1 MSEKP
6 TATTKS
12 FGARRGPKIAALVV
26 VLIVASIALFTVIG
40 VEDVD
45 AKSTVTLSKSVVD
58 MRDNSFDSS
67 VEATFSEVKSGD
79 TVVVTSSSNAVTV
92 SASAIENSKS
102 TITVS
107 TGKISSSTG
116 KITATITVQLN
127 DQTTSPPSARFTV
140 NVTVGVKQVEIV
152 HEDGKTITGKKL
164 TTDTITE
171 KNVKVKFTP
180 ENAYNKNVTWT
191 SSEPSVAT
199 VTDGKIKPLKEGTT
213 KIKVASADNTLATYE
228 ITVEVKDTH
237 VTSVTLDPSSTSVKM
252 REQVTLTA
260 TIMPADAT
268 KKDITVSIDNTSL
281 IKKVSQT
288 TSGNKIT
295 IVLEGIPGD
304 KEGTATITV
313 TTDDQKKTASSTVKV
328 ERIAVKGVELN
339 DDAEEI
345 EVDEVY
351 DELKAKINPDNAT
364 NKKVAW
370 STTNPT
376 VATVDENGHVKGISP
391 GTATITVKTEEGGFT
406 DSCVITV
413 LNTYTI
419 MGTIDGSGNVLNPE
433 ALVVKIQETAAR
445 GLYPSFSVLALF
457 QESVSMSSDIIHALQ
472 KAKGGEMAIVT
483 LNGGIYF
490 DEDAIDN
497 IDASGKTAGIT
508 FTEIPPE
515 TYPKF
520 GECYVFEISM
530 TKDGQKNPTSFGSA
544 GPKIAIPHELAE
556 GEDAAKLKVALVYGD
571 GDALLLRNYKFVTD
585 EEEDESAVVF
595 EPPHMSTF
603 MYMFHDSEYVSSG
616 GFDIIFVA
624 LFLVIVLGL
633 GGGVAF
639 LEFHPVASEK
649 LMNLFDDPNKPPKR
663 PKFPGKSRKN
673 EYDNYYN
680 NDYYR

>member
-6 TATTKS
+6 TTTTKS
-12 FGARRGPKIAALVV
+12 FGDRKGPKIAALVV

-45 AKSTVTLSKSVVD
+45 AKASITLSKSVVD
-58 MRDNSFDSS
+58 MKDNSFDSS
-67 VEATFSEVKSGD
+67 VIATFSEVGD
-79 TVVVTSSSNAVTV
+79 GYTVEVSSSSNAVSVT
-92 SASAIENSKS
+92 ASAIENKKS
-102 TITVS
+102 TITVTS
-107 TGKISSSTG
+107 GTISSSTG
-116 KITATITVQLN
+116 KITATIKVQLN
-127 DQTTSPPSARFTV
+127 DKTTSPPSKTFTV
-140 NVTVGVKQVEIV
+140 NVTVGVKSVEIV
-152 HEDGKTITGKKL
+152 NESGQSITGKKITL
-164 TTDTITE
+164 DTAAE
-171 KNVKVKFTP
+171 KTVKAKFTP
-180 ENAYNKNVTWT
+180 TNAYNKNVTWT

-199 VTDGKIKPLKEGTT
+199 ITDGKIKALKEGTT
-213 KIKVASADNTLATYE
+213 KIRVTSADASKTDE
-228 ITVEVKDTH
+228 ITVEVKDIH
-237 VTSVTLDPSSTSVKM
+237 VTSVTLDPSTASVKM
-252 REQVTLTA
+252 RHQVTLTA
-260 TIMPADAT
+260 TILPADAT
-268 KKDITVSIDNTSL
+268 NKNITVSIDNTGL

-288 TSGNKIT
+288 LSGNKVT

-313 TTDDQKKTASSTVKV
+313 TTEDQKKTANSTIKV
-328 ERIAVKGVELN
+328 ERVAVTGVDLKEE
-339 DDAEEI
+339 AEEL
-345 EVDEVY
+345 EVDEEKTLTY
-351 DELKAKINPDNAT
+351 EISPKDAT
-364 NKKVAW
+364 NLKVTWA
-370 STTNPT
+370 SSNTS
-376 VATVDENGHVKGISP
+376 VATVDEKGHVKAVSP
-391 GTATITVKTEEGGFT
+391 GTSTITVKTDEGNFT
-406 DSCVITV
+406 DSCAITV
-413 LNTYTI
+413 LKTYTI

-433 ALVVKIQETAAR
+433 ALIVKIQEISAK

-457 QESVSMSSDIIHALQ
+457 QESVSMSSDIVHALQ

-483 LNGGIYF
+483 LNGSIYF

-603 MYMFHDSEYVSSG
+603 MYMFHDSEYISSA
-616 GFDIIFVA
+616 GFDIVFVA

-639 LEFHPVASEK
+639 LEFHPMASEK
-649 LMNLFDDPNKPPKR
+649 FMNLFDNPNKPPKKPR
-663 PKFPGKSRKN
+663 FPGRSRKN
-673 EYDNYYN
+673 EYDDYYN

>member
-1 MSEKP
+1 MP
-6 TATTKS
+6 TTTTEN
-12 FGARRGPKIAALVV
+12 FGARKGPKIAALVV
-26 VLIVASIALFTVIG
+26 VLIVASIALFTVVG

-45 AKSTVTLSKSVVD
+45 AKSTITLSKSVVD
-58 MRDNSFDSS
+58 MKDNSFDSS
-67 VEATFSEVKSGD
+67 VIATFSEVADGY
-79 TVVVTSSSNAVTV
+79 TVEVSSSSNAVSVT
-92 SASAIENSKS
+92 ASAIENKKS
-102 TITVS
+102 TITVTS
-107 TGKISSSTG
+107 GTISSSTG
-116 KITATITVQLN
+116 KITATIKVQLN
-127 DQTTSPPSARFTV
+127 DKTTSPPSKTFTV
-140 NVTVGVKQVEIV
+140 NVTVGVKSVEIV
-152 HEDGKTITGKKL
+152 NESGQSITGKKITL
-164 TTDTITE
+164 DTAAE
-171 KNVKVKFTP
+171 KTVKAKFTP
-180 ENAYNKNVTWT
+180 TNAYNKNVTWT

-199 VTDGKIKPLKEGTT
+199 ITDGKIKALKEGTT
-213 KIKVASADNTLATYE
+213 KIKVTSADASKTDE
-228 ITVEVKDTH
+228 ITVEVKDIH
-237 VTSVTLDPSSTSVKM
+237 VTSVTLDPSTASVKM
-252 REQVTLTA
+252 RHQVTLTA
-260 TIMPADAT
+260 TILPADAT
-268 KKDITVSIDNTSL
+268 NKNITVSIDNTGL

-288 TSGNKIT
+288 LSGNKVT

-313 TTDDQKKTASSTVKV
+313 TTEDQKKTANSTIKV
-328 ERIAVKGVELN
+328 ERVAVTGVDLKEE
-339 DDAEEI
+339 AEEL
-345 EVDEVY
+345 EVDEEKTLTY
-351 DELKAKINPDNAT
+351 EISPKDAT
-364 NKKVAW
+364 NLKVTWA
-370 STTNPT
+370 SSNTS
-376 VATVDENGHVKGISP
+376 VATVDEKGHVKAVSP
-391 GTATITVKTEEGGFT
+391 GTSTITVKTDEGNFT
-406 DSCVITV
+406 DSCAITV
-413 LNTYTI
+413 LKTYTI

-433 ALVVKIQETAAR
+433 ALIVKIQEISAK

-457 QESVSMSSDIIHALQ
+457 QESVSMSSDIVHALQ

-483 LNGGIYF
+483 LNGSIYF

-603 MYMFHDSEYVSSG
+603 MYMFHDSEYISSA
-616 GFDIIFVA
+616 GFDIVFVA

-639 LEFHPVASEK
+639 LEFHPMASEK
-649 LMNLFDDPNKPPKR
+649 FMNLFDNPNKPPKKPR
-663 PKFPGKSRKN
+663 FPGRSRKN
-673 EYDNYYN
+673 EYDDYYN

>member
-6 TATTKS
+6 TTTTKS
-12 FGARRGPKIAALVV
+12 FGDRKGPKIAALVV
-26 VLIVASIALFTVIG
+26 VLIVASIALFTVVG

-45 AKSTVTLSKSVVD
+45 AKSTITLSKSVVD
-58 MRDNSFDSS
+58 MKDNSFDSS
-67 VEATFSEVKSGD
+67 VIATFSEVGD
-79 TVVVTSSSNAVTV
+79 GYTVEVSSSSNAVSVT
-92 SASAIENSKS
+92 ASAIENKKS
-102 TITVS
+102 TITVTS
-107 TGKISSSTG
+107 GTISSSTG
-116 KITATITVQLN
+116 KITATIKVQLN
-127 DQTTSPPSARFTV
+127 DKTTSPPSKTFTV
-140 NVTVGVKQVEIV
+140 NVTVGVKSVEIV
-152 HEDGKTITGKKL
+152 NESGQSITGKKITL
-164 TTDTITE
+164 DTAAE
-171 KNVKVKFTP
+171 KTVKAKFTP
-180 ENAYNKNVTWT
+180 TNAYNKNVTWT

-199 VTDGKIKPLKEGTT
+199 ITDGKIKALKEGTT
-213 KIKVASADNTLATYE
+213 KIRVTSADASKTDE
-228 ITVEVKDTH
+228 ITVEVKDIH
-237 VTSVTLDPSSTSVKM
+237 VTSVTLDPSTASVKM
-252 REQVTLTA
+252 RHQVTLTA
-260 TIMPADAT
+260 TILPADAT
-268 KKDITVSIDNTSL
+268 NKNITVSIDNTGL

-288 TSGNKIT
+288 LSGNKVT

-313 TTDDQKKTASSTVKV
+313 TTEDQKKTANSTIKV
-328 ERIAVKGVELN
+328 ERVAVTGVDLKEE
-339 DDAEEI
+339 AEEL
-345 EVDEVY
+345 EVDEEKTLTY
-351 DELKAKINPDNAT
+351 EISPKDAT
-364 NKKVAW
+364 NLKVTWA
-370 STTNPT
+370 SSNTS
-376 VATVDENGHVKGISP
+376 VATVDEKGHVKAVSP
-391 GTATITVKTEEGGFT
+391 GTSTITVKTDEGNFT
-406 DSCVITV
+406 DSCAITV
-413 LNTYTI
+413 LKTYTI

-433 ALVVKIQETAAR
+433 ALIVKIQEISAK

-457 QESVSMSSDIIHALQ
+457 QESVSMSSDIVHALQ

-483 LNGGIYF
+483 LNGSIYF

-603 MYMFHDSEYVSSG
+603 MYMFHDSEYISSA
-616 GFDIIFVA
+616 GFDIVFVA

-639 LEFHPVASEK
+639 LEFHPMASEK
-649 LMNLFDDPNKPPKR
+649 FMNLFDNPNKPPKKPR
-663 PKFPGKSRKN
+663 FPGRSRKN
-673 EYDNYYN
+673 EYDDYYN

>member
-6 TATTKS
+6 TTTTKS
-12 FGARRGPKIAALVV
+12 FVDRKGPKIAALVV

-45 AKSTVTLSKSVVD
+45 AKASITLSKSVVD
-58 MRDNSFDSS
+58 MKDNSFDSS
-67 VEATFSEVKSGD
+67 VIATFSEVGD
-79 TVVVTSSSNAVTV
+79 GYTVEVSSSSNAVSV
-92 SASAIENSKS
+92 DASPISSDKKS
-102 TITVS
+102 TITVTS
-107 TGKISSSTG
+107 GSISSSTG
-116 KITATITVQLN
+116 KITATIKVQLN
-127 DQTTSPPSARFTV
+127 DKTTSPPSKTFTV
-140 NVTVGVKQVEIV
+140 NVTVGVKSVEIV
-152 HEDGKTITGKKL
+152 NESGQSITGKKITL
-164 TTDTITE
+164 DTAAE
-171 KNVKVKFTP
+171 KTVKAKFTP
-180 ENAYNKNVTWT
+180 TNAYNKNVTWT

-199 VTDGKIKPLKEGTT
+199 ITDGKIKALKEGTT
-213 KIKVASADNTLATYE
+213 KIKVTSADASKTDE
-228 ITVEVKDTH
+228 ITVEVKDIH
-237 VTSVTLDPSSTSVKM
+237 VTSVTLDPSTASVKM
-252 REQVTLTA
+252 RHQVTLTA
-260 TIMPADAT
+260 TILPADAT
-268 KKDITVSIDNTSL
+268 NKNITVSIDNTGL

-288 TSGNKIT
+288 LSGNKVT

-313 TTDDQKKTASSTVKV
+313 TTEDQKKTANSTIKV
-328 ERIAVKGVELN
+328 ERVAVTGVDLKEE
-339 DDAEEI
+339 AEEL
-345 EVDEVY
+345 EVDEEKTLTY
-351 DELKAKINPDNAT
+351 EISPKDAT
-364 NKKVAW
+364 NLKVTWA
-370 STTNPT
+370 SSNTS
-376 VATVDENGHVKGISP
+376 VATVDEKGHVKAVSP
-391 GTATITVKTEEGGFT
+391 GTSTITVKTDEGNFT
-406 DSCVITV
+406 DSCAITV
-413 LNTYTI
+413 LKTYTI

-433 ALVVKIQETAAR
+433 ALIVKIQEISAK

-457 QESVSMSSDIIHALQ
+457 QESVSMSSDIVHALQ

-483 LNGGIYF
+483 LNGSIYF

-603 MYMFHDSEYVSSG
+603 MYMFHDSEYISSA
-616 GFDIIFVA
+616 GFDIVFVA

-639 LEFHPVASEK
+639 LEFHPMASEK
-649 LMNLFDDPNKPPKR
+649 FMNLFDNPNKPPKKPR
-663 PKFPGKSRKN
+663 FPGRSRKN
-673 EYDNYYN
+673 EYDDYYN

>member
-1 MSEKP
+1 MLRMP
-6 TATTKS
+6 TTTTEN
-12 FGARRGPKIAALVV
+12 FGARKGPKIAALVV
-26 VLIVASIALFTVIG
+26 VLIVASIALFTVVG

-45 AKSTVTLSKSVVD
+45 AKSTITLSKSVVD
-58 MRDNSFDSS
+58 MKDNSFDSS
-67 VEATFSEVKSGD
+67 VIATFSEVADGY
-79 TVVVTSSSNAVTV
+79 TVEVSSSSNAVSVT
-92 SASAIENSKS
+92 ASAIENKKS
-102 TITVS
+102 TITVTS
-107 TGKISSSTG
+107 GTISSSTG
-116 KITATITVQLN
+116 KITATIKVQLN
-127 DQTTSPPSARFTV
+127 DKTTSPPSKTFTV
-140 NVTVGVKQVEIV
+140 NVTVGVKSVEIV
-152 HEDGKTITGKKL
+152 NESGQSITGKKITL
-164 TTDTITE
+164 DTAAE
-171 KNVKVKFTP
+171 KTVKAKFTP
-180 ENAYNKNVTWT
+180 TNAYNKNVTWT

-199 VTDGKIKPLKEGTT
+199 ITDGKIKALKEGTT
-213 KIKVASADNTLATYE
+213 KIRVTSADASKTDE
-228 ITVEVKDTH
+228 ITVEVKDIH
-237 VTSVTLDPSSTSVKM
+237 VTSVTLDPSTASVKM
-252 REQVTLTA
+252 RHQVTLTA
-260 TIMPADAT
+260 TILPADAT
-268 KKDITVSIDNTSL
+268 NKNITVSIDNTGL

-288 TSGNKIT
+288 LSGNKVT

-313 TTDDQKKTASSTVKV
+313 TTEDQKKTANSTIKV
-328 ERIAVKGVELN
+328 ERVAVTGVVLKEE
-339 DDAEEI
+339 AEEL
-345 EVDEVY
+345 EVDEEKTLTY
-351 DELKAKINPDNAT
+351 EISPKDAT
-364 NKKVAW
+364 NLKVTWA
-370 STTNPT
+370 SSNTS
-376 VATVDENGHVKGISP
+376 VATVDEKGHVKAVSP
-391 GTATITVKTEEGGFT
+391 GTSTITVKTDEGNFT
-406 DSCVITV
+406 DSCAITV
-413 LNTYTI
+413 LKTYTI

-433 ALVVKIQETAAR
+433 TLVVKIQEISAK

-457 QESVSMSSDIIHALQ
+457 QESVSMSSDIVHALQ

-483 LNGGIYF
+483 LNGSIYF

-585 EEEDESAVVF
+585 EEENESAVIF

-603 MYMFHDSEYVSSG
+603 MYMFHDSEYISSA
-616 GFDIIFVA
+616 GFDIVFVA

-639 LEFHPVASEK
+639 LEFHPVVSERF
-649 LMNLFDDPNKPPKR
+649 MNLFDDPNKPPKR
-663 PKFPGKSRKN
+663 PRFPGRSRKN
-673 EYDNYYN
+673 EYDDYYN

>member
-1 MSEKP
+1 MLRMP
-6 TATTKS
+6 TAMNGRVQDIKS
-12 FGARRGPKIAALVV
+12 LKALMLVA
-26 VLIVASIALFTVIG
+26 VLIVAAVAAFG
-40 VEDVD
+40 VVD
-45 AKSTVTLSKSVVD
+45 SESTDADTQTLTLSKYTTTIYT
-58 MRDNSFDSS
+58 NGFDQI
-67 VEATFSEVKSGD
+67 EATVNIVNTGD
-79 TVVVTSSSNAVTV
+79 KIVAESSNANVVTASAEEDIGEDKKSVVTISSATRAGTATVTV
-92 SASAIENSKS
+92 KLMNGTTQIASK
-102 TITVS
+102 TITVTVKVAVTNVEIVNENGQS
-107 TGKISSSTG
+107 IPSKKITLDTKSERTVKAKITPDNASEKKVTWKTSDATIVSVEEGKLKALKEGTA
-116 KITATITVQLN
+116 KITAT
-127 DQTTSPPSARFTV
+127 
-140 NVTVGVKQVEIV
+140 
-152 HEDGKTITGKKL
+152 
-164 TTDTITE
+164 
-171 KNVKVKFTP
+171 
-180 ENAYNKNVTWT
+180 
-191 SSEPSVAT
+191 SV
-199 VTDGKIKPLKEGTT
+199 
-213 KIKVASADNTLATYE
+213 DNTLKSDE
-228 ITVEVKDTH
+228 ITVEVKNVH
-237 VTSVTLDPSSTSVKM
+237 VTSVTLEPKEATVKM
-252 REQVTLTA
+252 NKTITLTA
-260 TIMPADAT
+260 TILPANAT
-268 KKDITVSIDNTSL
+268 ILEAEVSTDKAALIGIKTS
-281 IKKVSQT
+281 Q
-288 TSGNKIT
+288 SGNVIT
-295 IVLEGIPGD
+295 ITIDGKVAEKTD
-304 KEGTATITV
+304 TATITIK
-313 TTDDQKKTASSTVKV
+313 TKDGGKTASSTITV
-328 ERIAVKGVELN
+328 ERVAVKGVELN
-339 DDAEEI
+339 KEAEKL
-345 EVDEVY
+345 EVDEVF
-351 DELKAKINPDNAT
+351 DELKATIDPTDAT

-370 STTNPT
+370 STSNAT

-483 LNGGIYF
+483 LNGSIYF

-520 GECYVFEISM
+520 GECYLFEISM

-649 LMNLFDDPNKPPKR
+649 FMNLFDNPNKPPKR
-663 PKFPGKSRKN
+663 PRFPGKSRKN
-673 EYDNYYN
+673 EYDDYYN

>member
-6 TATTKS
+6 TTTTKS
-12 FGARRGPKIAALVV
+12 FVDRKGPKIAALVV

-45 AKSTVTLSKSVVD
+45 AKASITLSKSVVD
-58 MRDNSFDSS
+58 MKDNSFDSS
-67 VEATFSEVKSGD
+67 VIATFSEVGD
-79 TVVVTSSSNAVTV
+79 GYTVEVSSSSNAVSV
-92 SASAIENSKS
+92 DASPISSDKKS
-102 TITVS
+102 TITVTS
-107 TGKISSSTG
+107 GTISSSTG
-116 KITATITVQLN
+116 KITATIKVQLN
-127 DQTTSPPSARFTV
+127 DKTTSPPSKTFTV
-140 NVTVGVKQVEIV
+140 NVTVGVKSVEIV
-152 HEDGKTITGKKL
+152 NESGQSITGKKITL
-164 TTDTITE
+164 DTAAE
-171 KNVKVKFTP
+171 KTVKAKFTP
-180 ENAYNKNVTWT
+180 TNAYNKNVTWT

-199 VTDGKIKPLKEGTT
+199 ITDGKIKALKEGTT
-213 KIKVASADNTLATYE
+213 KIKVTSADASKTDE
-228 ITVEVKDTH
+228 ITVEVKDIH
-237 VTSVTLDPSSTSVKM
+237 VTSVTLDPSTASVKM
-252 REQVTLTA
+252 RHQVTLTA
-260 TIMPADAT
+260 TILPADAT
-268 KKDITVSIDNTSL
+268 NKNITVSIDNTGL

-288 TSGNKIT
+288 LSGNKVT

-313 TTDDQKKTASSTVKV
+313 TTEDQKKTANSTIKV
-328 ERIAVKGVELN
+328 ERVAVTGVDLKEE
-339 DDAEEI
+339 AEEL
-345 EVDEVY
+345 EVDEEKTLTY
-351 DELKAKINPDNAT
+351 EISPKDAT
-364 NKKVAW
+364 NLKVTWA
-370 STTNPT
+370 SSNTS
-376 VATVDENGHVKGISP
+376 VATVDEKGHVKAVSP
-391 GTATITVKTEEGGFT
+391 GTSTITVKTDEGNFT
-406 DSCVITV
+406 DSCAITV
-413 LNTYTI
+413 LKTYTI

-433 ALVVKIQETAAR
+433 ALIVKIQEISAK

-457 QESVSMSSDIIHALQ
+457 QESVSMSSDIVHALQ
-472 KAKGGEMAIVT
+472 KAKGREMAIVT
-483 LNGGIYF
+483 LNGSIYF

-603 MYMFHDSEYVSSG
+603 MYMFHDSEYISSA
-616 GFDIIFVA
+616 GFDIVFVA

-639 LEFHPVASEK
+639 LEFHPMASEK
-649 LMNLFDDPNKPPKR
+649 FMNLFDNPNKPPKKPR
-663 PKFPGKSRKN
+663 FPGRSRKN
-673 EYDNYYN
+673 EYDDYYN

>member
-6 TATTKS
+6 TTTTKS
-12 FGARRGPKIAALVV
+12 FGDRKGPKIAALVV

-45 AKSTVTLSKSVVD
+45 AKASITLSKSVVD
-58 MRDNSFDSS
+58 MKDNSFDSS
-67 VEATFSEVKSGD
+67 VIATFSEVGD
-79 TVVVTSSSNAVTV
+79 GYTVEVSSSSNAVSVT
-92 SASAIENSKS
+92 ASAIENKKS
-102 TITVS
+102 TITVTS
-107 TGKISSSTG
+107 GTISSSTG
-116 KITATITVQLN
+116 KITATIKVQLN
-127 DQTTSPPSARFTV
+127 DKTTSPPSKTFTV
-140 NVTVGVKQVEIV
+140 NVTVGVKSVEIV
-152 HEDGKTITGKKL
+152 NESGQSITGKKITL
-164 TTDTITE
+164 DTAAE
-171 KNVKVKFTP
+171 KTVKAKFTP
-180 ENAYNKNVTWT
+180 TNAYNKNVTWT

-199 VTDGKIKPLKEGTT
+199 ITDGKIKALKEGTT
-213 KIKVASADNTLATYE
+213 KIKVTSADASKTDE
-228 ITVEVKDTH
+228 ITVEVKDIH
-237 VTSVTLDPSSTSVKM
+237 VTSVTLDPSTASVKM
-252 REQVTLTA
+252 RHQVTLTA
-260 TIMPADAT
+260 TILPADAT
-268 KKDITVSIDNTSL
+268 NKNITVSIDNTGL

-288 TSGNKIT
+288 LSGNKVT

-313 TTDDQKKTASSTVKV
+313 TTEDQKKTANSTIKV
-328 ERIAVKGVELN
+328 ERVAVTGVDLKEE
-339 DDAEEI
+339 AEEL
-345 EVDEVY
+345 EVDEEKTLTY
-351 DELKAKINPDNAT
+351 EISPKDAT
-364 NKKVAW
+364 NLKVTWA
-370 STTNPT
+370 SSNTS
-376 VATVDENGHVKGISP
+376 VATVDEKGHVKAVSP
-391 GTATITVKTEEGGFT
+391 GTSTITVKTDEGNFT
-406 DSCVITV
+406 DSCAITV
-413 LNTYTI
+413 LKTYTI

-433 ALVVKIQETAAR
+433 ALIVKIQEISAK

-457 QESVSMSSDIIHALQ
+457 QESVSMSSDIVHALQ

-483 LNGGIYF
+483 LNGSIYF

-603 MYMFHDSEYVSSG
+603 MYMFHDSEYISSA
-616 GFDIIFVA
+616 GFDIVFVA

-639 LEFHPVASEK
+639 LEFHPMASEK
-649 LMNLFDDPNKPPKR
+649 FMNLFDNPNKPPKKPR
-663 PKFPGKSRKN
+663 FPGRSRKN
-673 EYDNYYN
+673 EYDDYYN

>member
-1 MSEKP
+1 MP
-6 TATTKS
+6 TTTTEN
-12 FGARRGPKIAALVV
+12 FGARKGPKIAALVV
-26 VLIVASIALFTVIG
+26 VLIVASIALFTVVG

-45 AKSTVTLSKSVVD
+45 AKSTITLSKSVVD
-58 MRDNSFDSS
+58 MKDNSFDSS
-67 VEATFSEVKSGD
+67 VIATFSEVADGY
-79 TVVVTSSSNAVTV
+79 TVEVSSSSNAVSVT
-92 SASAIENSKS
+92 ASAIENKKS
-102 TITVS
+102 TITVTS
-107 TGKISSSTG
+107 GTISSSTG
-116 KITATITVQLN
+116 KITATIKVQLN
-127 DQTTSPPSARFTV
+127 DKTTSPPSKTFTV
-140 NVTVGVKQVEIV
+140 NVTVGVKSVEIV
-152 HEDGKTITGKKL
+152 NESGQSITGKKITL
-164 TTDTITE
+164 DTAAE
-171 KNVKVKFTP
+171 KTVKAKFTP
-180 ENAYNKNVTWT
+180 TNAYNKNVTWT

-199 VTDGKIKPLKEGTT
+199 ITDGKIKALKEGTT
-213 KIKVASADNTLATYE
+213 KIKVTSADASKTDE
-228 ITVEVKDTH
+228 ITVEVKDIH
-237 VTSVTLDPSSTSVKM
+237 VTSVTLDPSTASVKM
-252 REQVTLTA
+252 RHQVTLTA
-260 TIMPADAT
+260 TILPADAT
-268 KKDITVSIDNTSL
+268 NKNITVSIDNTGL

-288 TSGNKIT
+288 LSGNKVT

-313 TTDDQKKTASSTVKV
+313 TTEDQKKTANSTIKV
-328 ERIAVKGVELN
+328 ERVAVTGVDLKEE
-339 DDAEEI
+339 AEEL
-345 EVDEVY
+345 EVDEEKTLTY
-351 DELKAKINPDNAT
+351 EISPKDAT
-364 NKKVAW
+364 NLKVTWA
-370 STTNPT
+370 SSNTS
-376 VATVDENGHVKGISP
+376 VATVDEKGHVKAVSP
-391 GTATITVKTEEGGFT
+391 GTSTITVKTDEGNFT
-406 DSCVITV
+406 DSCAITV
-413 LNTYTI
+413 LKTYTI

-433 ALVVKIQETAAR
+433 ALIVKIQEISAK

-457 QESVSMSSDIIHALQ
+457 QESVSMSSDIVHALQ

-483 LNGGIYF
+483 LNGSIYF

-603 MYMFHDSEYVSSG
+603 MYMFHDSEYISSA
-616 GFDIIFVA
+616 GFDIVFVA

-649 LMNLFDDPNKPPKR
+649 FMNLFDNPNKPPKKPR
-663 PKFPGKSRKN
+663 FPGRSRKN
-673 EYDNYYN
+673 EYDDYYN